1 MTHVKVTKNN
11 AKYDSRHDVLHVF
24 LAPSRP
30 YYDDED
36 FPGIIIKRAE
46 DDASTV
52 GLTIL
57 DFTKRDSAQLSY
69 ALPGYDFTVFKG
81 TSEKHSPLTA

>member
-36 FPGIIIKRAE
+36 FPGIII
-46 DDASTV
+46 T
-52 GLTIL
+52 
-57 DFTKRDSAQLSY
+57 
-69 ALPGYDFTVFKG
+69 
-81 TSEKHSPLTA
+81 